1 MKKRPKIEIP
11 SPVPRFSVKVLEGTD
26 QFPAGELESHFS
38 SPVESQG
45 IKPFVV
51 TDAGLLPTS
60 IISRT
65 V

>member
-1 MKKRPKIEIP
+1 MKKGLNQKFHLQCHI
-11 SPVPRFSVKVLEGTD
+11 SSVKVLEVID

-45 IKPFVV
+45 TKPYVV
-51 TDAGLLPTS
+51 TYAGLLPTV
-60 IISRT
+60 IISGT